1 MLRWWEMLPRESS
14 VPWRSRHRFKMP
26 ARDSVTE
33 KRISEQRP
41 QGRQQ
46 TRANRRTLQAGA
58 CQHRG
63 PSLSEGF
70 GGCSRKPK
78 WQELREGLESRNKGR
93 RRPGATGALTAL
105 GALFLRKQEEGH
117 ITADVVPGKWMPAAS
132 RVSPGNRLQDTG
144 RAQHTVFLPGPGI
157 QAFQSRPHPL
167 GLKGTLVDTCRPLP
181 WAPRRA
187 Y

>member
-1 MLRWWEMLPRESS
+1 MTIFPHFGISS
-14 VPWRSRHRFKMP
+14 M
-26 ARDSVTE
+26 
-33 KRISEQRP
+33 
-41 QGRQQ
+41 
-46 TRANRRTLQAGA
+46 RAETCSLLSSLCLVMGGGVHAVKT
-58 CQHRG
+58 CCYL
-63 PSLSEGF
+63 SLSEGF
-70 GGCSRKPK
+70 GGCSRKPT

-117 ITADVVPGKWMPAAS
+117 ITADVVPGKWTPAAS

-144 RAQHTVFLPGPGI
+144 WAQHTVFLPGPGI